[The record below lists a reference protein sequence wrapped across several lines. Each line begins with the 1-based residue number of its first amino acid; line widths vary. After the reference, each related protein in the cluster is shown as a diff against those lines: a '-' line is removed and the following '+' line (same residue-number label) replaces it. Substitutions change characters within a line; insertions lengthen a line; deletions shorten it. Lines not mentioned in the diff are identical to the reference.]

1 MPAALVTTNGPVEV
15 TALDE
20 VLPLGAVP
28 LSLALPAVRAALT
41 AQGRLQAVETWSVGA
56 QSRALSRILCVGDV
70 LPASAT
76 VDLTSFLPFLALDA

>member
-1 MPAALVTTNGPVEV
+1 M

-20 VLPLGAVP
+20 VFALGAVP
-28 LSLALPAVRAALT
+28 LSLARPAVRAALT

-56 QSRALSRILCVGDV
+56 QSRAMSRILCIGDV